1 MTTFKVND
9 TFFIFPEGT
18 IPKESF
24 LSAFLTTGIP
34 VKKEK
39 GVILLEDV
47 TLEAMEI
54 VYNYLAK
61 KIVPDPEHINVLEAF
76 NIPIDHSYELASIY
90 EEYLRANMYLEG
102 HEEDEIN
109 TDQHYGL
116 VKLTPE
122 MWSKLKIDRPDD
134 SNFLFTQKQL
144 QKQSWDEVQKS
155 LSELKSLFGLG
166 SVFIA
171 GGRIFSALFGTRSTD
186 VDLFVHGV
194 DQKKAEAVINDLFE
208 YVSKSTALPAYPY
221 VIINVSSLVI
231 TRTANAI
238 TFIKNHRYS
247 TTTEPNARY
256 ATREHHN
263 VKEEY
268 QVIFRLYRTPSE
280 ILHGFDV
287 DCCSIGYDGE
297 NIWLTQ
303 RALFAL
309 TRGYNT
315 VNFGRLSPSYEY
327 RLVKYGTRGVSI
339 KIPNFDRDKVKQ
351 PELQARYLRWKGK
364 DLGQSFEDR
373 YREIK
378 NTKFIKPSVLNEP
391 HLKGL
396 DTLLYLEHHCKEYKW
411 HPMVIGSIE
420 QLAEE
425 SSDYD
430 PRPYKKAHRG
440 QPIEDLINGIMGSR
454 QAYPEKAAQYYPIL
468 KYFVTDPDC
477 VDEDE
482 EYDDREFTPEERS
495 VLHLITNTLR
505 AGEFSYIQCDFQY
518 WQDIKKEQFP
528 SLLHLPDTIYNGLG
542 YVHPWKIPQH
552 VAFKTINPGEQTT
565 GTFHKLVLEDTSLW
579 YKGHYYIVS

>member
-9 TFFIFPEGT
+9 TLFVFPEGT

-24 LSAFLTTGIP
+24 LSTFLTTNLL
-34 VKKEK
+34 VKKEQD
-39 GVILLEDV
+39 VILLEDV

-54 VYNYLAK
+54 VHNYFVN
-61 KIVPDPEHINVLEAF
+61 KIVPDPDHINVLEAF

-109 TDQHYGL
+109 TDSHYGL
-116 VKLTPE
+116 MKLTPE
-122 MWSKLKIDRPDD
+122 MWSKLKISRPDD
-134 SNFLFTQKQL
+134 PNLLFTQKQL
-144 QKQSWDEVQKS
+144 SKRSWEEIQQS
-155 LSELKSLFGLG
+155 LSELKPLFGLG
-166 SVFIA
+166 SVMVA

-194 DQKKAEAVINDLFE
+194 DQEKAEGVIHNLFKYVPKSILLPE
-208 YVSKSTALPAYPY
+208 YPHVMVSRAHFI
-221 VIINVSSLVI
+221 V
-231 TRTANAI
+231 TRTANAVTI
-238 TFIKNHRYS
+238 IKDHSYS
-247 TTTEPNARY
+247 TSTEPNIEPHTWKWYQA
-256 ATREHHN
+256 
-263 VKEEY
+263 KEEY
-268 QVIFRLYRTPSE
+268 QVILRLYRTPSE

-309 TRGYNT
+309 ARGYNT

-339 KIPNFDRDKVKQ
+339 KVPNFERDKVKQ
-351 PELQARYLRWKGK
+351 PELQARYLRWKGNEV
-364 DLGQSFEDR
+364 GRNFEEK

-378 NTKFIKPSVLNEP
+378 NTRFLMPSVLNEP

-411 HPMVIGSIE
+411 HPRVIGSIE

-430 PRPYKKAHRG
+430 PRPYKKAYRG
-440 QPIEDLINGIMGSR
+440 QFMGDLVNTIMGTRKS
-454 QAYPEKAAQYYPIL
+454 YPEKAAGYYPLL
-468 KYFVTDPDC
+468 KDFTDSDL
-477 VDEDE
+477 VDLSDE
-482 EYDDREFTPEERS
+482 ESHEREFTPEERDA
-495 VLHLITNTLR
+495 LKLITCTLG
-505 AGEFSYIQCDFQY
+505 AGEFSYIQCYFEY
-518 WQDIKKEQFP
+518 WQHIEKERFS
-528 SLLHLPDTIYNGLG
+528 SLLHLPNKIYEGLG

-552 VAFKTINPGEQTT
+552 VTFKTINPGEQTT

-579 YKGHYYIVS
+579 YSGHYYIVS